1 MSVKDTLIF
10 SLGDIQM
17 NFITIL
23 DAAKYF
29 GGLPGETWG
38 VIISIWL
45 IVLITVILLWIKIK
59 KTGDE
64 EK

>member
-1 MSVKDTLIF
+1 M
-10 SLGDIQM
+10 QM

-59 KTGDE
+59 KIGDE